1 MPVPRD
7 GLAAPNTSVYV
18 ASTKFLEK
26 YCTLL
31 MLIFP
36 RLTLF
41 GALTIGCTIVGQSL
55 SNFRYNP
62 RPSFFVGP
70 SRTVSMKLI
79 VKVFPEITIKSP
91 PVRKKFIRQL
101 AKNIRTVLRELDE
114 NIVVGGVWDNLEV
127 ETRETDPKI
136 LQGITERLSCMPGI
150 ANFLQVAEYPLG
162 DLDDI
167 VAKCRQH
174 YADLLPGKIFA
185 VRCKRAGKHS
195 FSSMDVE
202 RYVGSQLRRECGAAG
217 IDLKNPELLVRMEIR
232 DDRLFVVH
240 SQHQGLGGYPLG
252 ALEQTLVLMSGGF
265 DSTVA
270 AYQIMRRGLMAHFC
284 FFNLGG
290 RAHELG
296 VMEVA
301 HFIWKKYGSSQRV
314 LFISVPFEEVL
325 GEILQKVDDGHM
337 GVVLK
342 RMMLRAASAMAE
354 RLEIDVLVTGE
365 AISQVSSQTLP
376 NLATIDSVTD
386 KLVLRPL
393 IATDKQ
399 DIVNLATQI
408 GSADF
413 ARHMPEYC
421 GVISVN
427 PKTSAKRYR
436 VEHEETRFDMA
447 VLDRALERARLVAID
462 RVIDD
467 LSQQVAVE
475 EVHQALA
482 GQVILDIRHPDA
494 QEDQPLDV
502 PGVEV
507 QAVPF
512 YALNSRFKELD
523 GNRQYLLY
531 CDKGVMSRLH
541 AHHLLSE
548 GHANV
553 RVYRPS

>member
-1 MPVPRD
+1 M
-7 GLAAPNTSVYV
+7 
-18 ASTKFLEK
+18 
-26 YCTLL
+26 
-31 MLIFP
+31 
-36 RLTLF
+36 
-41 GALTIGCTIVGQSL
+41 

-62 RPSFFVGP
+62 RPPFSVGT
-70 SRTVSMKLI
+70 SRAVSMKLI

-101 AKNIRTVLRELDE
+101 GKNIRTVLRELDAD
-114 NIVVGGVWDNLEV
+114 IVVGGVWDNLEV
-127 ETRETDPKI
+127 ETRQTDPKV
-136 LQGITERLSCMPGI
+136 LQGIRDRLSCMPGI

-162 DLDDI
+162 DMDDI
-167 VAKCRQH
+167 VAKCKLH
-174 YADLLPGKIFA
+174 YADLLPGKMFS
-185 VRCKRAGKHS
+185 VRCKRAGRHD

-202 RYVGSQLRRECGAAG
+202 KYVGSKLRMQCGAAG
-217 IDLKNPELLVRMEIR
+217 IELKKPDLVVRMEIR
-232 DDRLFVVH
+232 DQRLFVVH
-240 SQHQGLGGYPLG
+240 DQHQGMGGYPLG

-314 LFISVPFEEVL
+314 LFVSVPFEEVL
-325 GEILQKVDDGHM
+325 GEILQKVDNSHM

-342 RMMLRAASAMAE
+342 RMMLRAASAVAD

-365 AISQVSSQTLP
+365 AISQVASQTLP
-376 NLATIDSVTD
+376 NLSLIDAATD

-393 IATDKQ
+393 VASHKQ
-399 DIVNLATQI
+399 DIVDLATEI
-408 GSADF
+408 GTADF

-427 PKTSAKRYR
+427 PKTNAKRNR
-436 VEHEETRFDMA
+436 VEYEEKQFDMA
-447 VLDRALERARLVAID
+447 ILEQALERAKLISID

-467 LSQQVAVE
+467 LSRNVDIE
-475 EVHQALA
+475 EVSQALA
-482 GQVILDIRHPDA
+482 GQVIIDIRHPDA
-494 QEDQPLDV
+494 QEDQPLQV
-502 PGVEV
+502 PGVEI
-507 QAVPF
+507 QTLPF
-512 YALNSRFKELD
+512 YALNSRFKALD
-523 GNRQYLLY
+523 DTRQYLLY

>member
-1 MPVPRD
+1 
-7 GLAAPNTSVYV
+7 
-18 ASTKFLEK
+18 
-26 YCTLL
+26 
-31 MLIFP
+31 
-36 RLTLF
+36 
-41 GALTIGCTIVGQSL
+41 
-55 SNFRYNP
+55 
-62 RPSFFVGP
+62 
-70 SRTVSMKLI
+70 MKLI

-101 AKNIRTVLRELDE
+101 GKNIRTVLRELDAD
-114 NIVVGGVWDNLEV
+114 IVVGGVWDNLEV
-127 ETRETDPKI
+127 ETRQTDPKV
-136 LQGITERLSCMPGI
+136 LQGIRDRLSCMPGI

-162 DLDDI
+162 DMDDI
-167 VAKCRQH
+167 VAKCKLH
-174 YADLLPGKIFA
+174 YADLLPGKMFS
-185 VRCKRAGKHS
+185 VRCKRAGRHD

-202 RYVGSQLRRECGAAG
+202 KYVGSKLRMQCGAAG
-217 IDLKNPELLVRMEIR
+217 IELKKPDLVVRMEIR
-232 DDRLFVVH
+232 DQRLFVVH
-240 SQHQGLGGYPLG
+240 DQHQGMGGYPLG

-314 LFISVPFEEVL
+314 LFVSVPFEEVL
-325 GEILQKVDDGHM
+325 GEILQKVDNSHM

-342 RMMLRAASAMAE
+342 RMMLRAASAVAD

-365 AISQVSSQTLP
+365 AISQVASQTLP
-376 NLATIDSVTD
+376 NLSLIDAATD

-393 IATDKQ
+393 VASHKQ
-399 DIVNLATQI
+399 DIVDLATEI
-408 GSADF
+408 GTAEF

-427 PKTSAKRYR
+427 PKTNAKRNR
-436 VEHEETRFDMA
+436 VEYEEKQFDMA
-447 VLDRALERARLVAID
+447 ILEQALERAKLISID

-467 LSQQVAVE
+467 LSRTVDIE
-475 EVHQALA
+475 EVSQALA
-482 GQVILDIRHPDA
+482 GQVIIDIRHPDA
-494 QEDQPLDV
+494 QEDQPLQV
-502 PGVEV
+502 PGVEI
-507 QAVPF
+507 QTLPF
-512 YALNSRFKELD
+512 YALNSRFKALD
-523 GNRQYLLY
+523 DTRQYLLY